1 MNAAF
6 RQAWQNV
13 LEESLHA
20 SIEAIQCP
28 SAIYQWEIVLDD
40 ITEAT
45 RWAIPHKRSSRHSKP
60 FWSEDLS
67 QKSAELRALRKKF
80 KYCSNYSNGER
91 LHNAKNEFKSLLSGK
106 SSEWMRE
113 SSTNLIYMKG
123 KDFRQHFR
131 HVFQIRDSA
140 LCPLQSSDEQLAA
153 AKEEIS
159 EELRKTLFLGQH
171 LKGIS
176 FDANHYF
183 EVTRRVQS
191 QDSQIIVE
199 HDELFHEDFLMCE
212 LECALKDVPVGSVRY

>member
-1 MNAAF
+1 
-6 RQAWQNV
+6 
-13 LEESLHA
+13 
-20 SIEAIQCP
+20 
-28 SAIYQWEIVLDD
+28 
-40 ITEAT
+40 
-45 RWAIPHKRSSRHSKP
+45 
-60 FWSEDLS
+60 
-67 QKSAELRALRKKF
+67 
-80 KYCSNYSNGER
+80 
-91 LHNAKNEFKSLLSGK
+91 
-106 SSEWMRE
+106 MRE

-212 LECALKDVPVGSVRY
+212 LECALKDVPQWEAFDIDGIHTSMLKPFGIRMKLRPLKRFSSCWHESTRAWNSSRLIFETKPSKSNYALGSSYRRLTLSIHVGKSLESMINRRLRTFFTSCKIFKEEQEGFREKRSTLRS